1 MTIKFD
7 TTHADELRAK
17 SVYELARLAECGD
30 PTILATRR
38 NYGAEFLD
46 NVRDSVIEAFEYD
59 SWGTYPED
67 TASQLADSCIPV
79 WNNEIASTWTD
90 LAGWTIDA
98 DDLSEGTTDVIKLM
112 SLGLYVAGDRLAR
125 ALFEEYKHTLE
136 EIEEA

>member
-30 PTILATRR
+30 PDNAESA
-38 NYGAEFLD
+38 GAEFLKS
-46 NVRDSVIEAFEYD
+46 VRDDVIESFEYD

-67 TASQLADSCIPV
+67 TISQISDSCVPV
-79 WNNEIASTWTD
+79 WNYTIAQTWTD
-90 LAGWTIDA
+90 LTGWIIDIDELVDGSDQRDTI
-98 DDLSEGTTDVIKLM
+98 SLM
-112 SLGLYVAGDRLAR
+112 SLALYVAGDRLAR

-136 EIEEA
+136 ELDEVA